1 MIRYLI
7 ILMLVS
13 SVAKAQVTD
22 DFSDGDFT
30 NNPAWVGD
38 AASWQIIGGQLNSNH
53 STINSSFYL
62 SAPNTI
68 ASNAQWEIW
77 VNFKQATSSA
87 NYIDIY
93 LTSDIQDLNAATGS
107 GYFVRIGGSTDE
119 ISLYKKTAGAPA
131 EIIDGTDGR
140 SQVNSSDNY
149 FKIKVTRTAA
159 GLFTLMDDNTGAGTN
174 FFTEGTVT
182 DNTFNTSA
190 YFGVSVTQSTAS
202 FFNKHF
208 FDSVNVG
215 NIVVDVTPP
224 TIASTI
230 TTSSTTVDVLF
241 SEAVDLTTSETETNY
256 NVNNGIGTPTS
267 AIRNAGN
274 NSLVTLTFAGAFTS
288 GQLNTLTVNNV
299 ADVNSNII
307 AVNSTTTFTYN
318 APVTAQPFDVVIS
331 EIMFEPES
339 GTQLPNA
346 EYVEIYNRSS
356 GAINL
361 NGWLLSDGG
370 SLTPNFG
377 NYSLPAGQYL
387 ILCST
392 TNAAAFAAFG
402 NVLALSS
409 FPSLNNDV
417 GDDLKLF
424 DNNNVLIDE
433 VVFDNDFY
441 NNPAKDDNGYSIEKV
456 DLNFTCTDVANW
468 RASEDIKGG
477 TPGAQ
482 NSVNGTFNDN
492 TSPQLVSAYPV
503 STIVVDVFFSEP
515 VDAGAASIANNYSIS
530 GGIGTPL
537 NVVPFKNKVT
547 LTLGAA
553 LQPGTIYSITVID
566 TIRDCPGNLIEGDL
580 SVKVGLADNVTTGNL
595 QINEILF
602 NPVTDGY
609 DYVELYNSSA
619 KIIDLKNVYIANVN
633 LTTNAVDDK
642 EIIYPEGRLIFPN
655 DIIALTEN
663 AAATTLKYPTDVKRN
678 ILEIASLPSYNDD
691 EGGVAVTDFA
701 LNVLDQFNYSE
712 DYHYPIL
719 NDKEGVSL
727 ERISITAPTQN
738 KTNWHSA
745 AQTVHYG
752 TPGYRNSQSIISLT
766 SQELGV
772 DPEVFSPDNDGYN
785 DVLSINYNLGETGY
799 TATVSI
805 FDGDGREIKTIASNE
820 LVPRWGSYYWD
831 GINDKNE
838 KARIGIYVV
847 MMEAT
852 NINGNKKKLKKGFVL
867 AGKL

>member
-30 NNPAWVGD
+30 NNPAWSGDVG
-38 AASWQIIGGQLNSNH
+38 AFIVNASQQLQLNS
-53 STINSSFYL
+53 SGTGISYL
-62 SAPNTI
+62 SSTLNLTSLDSSEWRCYVSQTFSGS
-68 ASNAQWEIW
+68 ASN
-77 VNFKQATSSA
+77 NGK
-87 NYIDIY
+87 IY
-93 LTSDIQDLNAATGS
+93 LTSDQANLEGPLNGYFIQLGEALSNDAVELFKQSGTTVTSIARGTNAAIANS
-107 GYFVRIGGSTDE
+107 FAIG
-119 ISLYKKTAGAPA
+119 
-131 EIIDGTDGR
+131 
-140 SQVNSSDNY
+140 V
-149 FKIKVTRTAA
+149 KVTRSNNAEWKLYVDY
-159 GLFTLMDDNTGAGTN
+159 GGGTN
-174 FFTEGTVT
+174 YLFQAGGT
-182 DNTFNTSA
+182 DATFNTSA
-190 YFGVSVTQSTAS
+190 FFGVVCTYTSSNSTNFYYDNFS
-202 FFNKHF
+202 YGPIQ
-208 FDSVNVG
+208 FD
-215 NIVVDVTPP
+215 NISP
-224 TIASTI
+224 TIIFATA
-230 TTSSTTVDVLF
+230 TSSTTVDVLF

-274 NSLVTLTFAGAFTS
+274 ISLVTLTFAGAFTS

-424 DNNNVLIDE
+424 DNNSVLIDE

-515 VDAGAASIANNYSIS
+515 VDAGAAFIANNYSIS

-580 SVKVGLADNVTTGNL
+580 TVKVGLADNVTTGNL

-642 EIIYPEGRLIFPN
+642 EIIYPEGRLIFPS

-745 AQTVHYG
+745 AQSVHYG

-805 FDGDGREIKTIASNE
+805 FDGDGREIKTIANNE

>member
-1 MIRYLI
+1 MVRYL
-7 ILMLVS
+7 LLLLLVYNIS
-13 SVAKAQVTD
+13 FAQITD

-30 NNPAWVGD
+30 NNPTWSGD
-38 AASWQIIGGQLNSNH
+38 AGAFIVNTSQQLQLNS
-53 STINSSFYL
+53 SGTGISYL
-62 SAPNTI
+62 SSALNL
-68 ASNAQWEIW
+68 ASLDSSEWRCYVSQT
-77 VNFKQATSSA
+77 FSGSTS
-87 NYIDIY
+87 NNGKIY
-93 LTSDIQDLNAATGS
+93 LTSDQANLESPLNGYFIQLGEALSNDAVELFKQSGTTVTSIARGTNAAIANS
-107 GYFVRIGGSTDE
+107 FA
-119 ISLYKKTAGAPA
+119 IS
-131 EIIDGTDGR
+131 
-140 SQVNSSDNY
+140 
-149 FKIKVTRTAA
+149 IKVTRSNNAEWKLYVDYS
-159 GLFTLMDDNTGAGTN
+159 GGTN
-174 FFTEGTVT
+174 YLFQAGGT
-182 DNTFNTSA
+182 DASFNTSA
-190 YFGVSVTQSTAS
+190 FFGVVCTYTSSNSTNFYYDNFS
-202 FFNKHF
+202 YGPIQ
-208 FDSVNVG
+208 FD
-215 NIVVDVTPP
+215 NISP
-224 TIASTI
+224 TIISATA
-230 TTSSTTVDVLF
+230 TSSTTVDVLF
-241 SEAVDLTTSETETNY
+241 SEAVDLTSSETETNY
-256 NVNNGIGTPTS
+256 SVNNGLGIPAS
-267 AIRNAGN
+267 AIRSSIN
-274 NSLVTLTFAGAFTS
+274 NSLVTLTFATTFTS
-288 GQLNTLTVNNV
+288 GQLNTLTINNV
-299 ADVNSNII
+299 SDANSNII
-307 AVNSTTTFTYN
+307 STNSTSTFTYN
-318 APVTAQPFDVVIS
+318 APVTAQPFDIVIS
-331 EIMFEPES
+331 EIMFEPAS

-346 EYVEIYNRSS
+346 EYVEIYNRSN

-370 SLTPNFG
+370 SVTPNFG

-392 TNAAAFAAFG
+392 TYVAAFAAFG

-441 NNPAKDDNGYSIEKV
+441 NNTSKDDGGYSIEKV
-456 DLNFTCTDVANW
+456 DLDFTCTDVGNW

-477 TPGAQ
+477 TPGVQ
-482 NSVNGTFNDN
+482 NSVNGNFTDY
-492 TSPQLVSAYPV
+492 TSPQLIRAYPV
-503 STIVVDVFFSEP
+503 SATVIDLFFSEP
-515 VDAGAASIANNYSIS
+515 VDAAASIIPNNYSIS

-805 FDGDGREIKTIASNE
+805 FDGDGREIKTIANNE

-838 KARIGIYVV
+838 KARKGIYVV